1 MRTALRNRKNLVKA
15 GQTRN
20 FRSGSAIRLFR
31 KVGKTYM
38 KLRWIRFTIAASL
51 TAASSFGQYPAGSPG
66 SGGYHSSTGIA
77 IGAGAAAAA
86 GIGYLVL
93 RNHNHATVSG
103 CLQSADNV
111 NMLLDSKQN
120 TYTLINSKS
129 VPLKAGERVELRGK
143 KVQRNSGTLAF
154 EVHGL
159 VKDYGQCQQ

>member
-1 MRTALRNRKNLVKA
+1 
-15 GQTRN
+15 
-20 FRSGSAIRLFR
+20 
-31 KVGKTYM
+31 M
-38 KLRWIRFTIAASL
+38 KLRWIRFAAVVSL
-51 TAASSFGQYPAGSPG
+51 SAAYSFGQYPAGSSG

-111 NMLLDSKQN
+111 ATLLDSKQN

-143 KVQRNSGTLAF
+143 KVHRNSDALAF
-154 EVHGL
+154 EVQGL
-159 VKDYGQCQQ
+159 VKDYGKCQQ

>member
-1 MRTALRNRKNLVKA
+1 
-15 GQTRN
+15 
-20 FRSGSAIRLFR
+20 
-31 KVGKTYM
+31 M
-38 KLRWIRFTIAASL
+38 KLRWIRLTVAVSLSAAF
-51 TAASSFGQYPAGSPG
+51 SFGQYPAGSSG

-103 CLQSADNV
+103 CLQSADSV
-111 NMLLDSKQN
+111 DTLLDSKQN

-129 VPLKAGERVELRGK
+129 VPLKAGDRVELRGK
-143 KVQRNSGTLAF
+143 KVQRNSGALAF
-154 EVHGL
+154 EVHAL

>member
-1 MRTALRNRKNLVKA
+1 
-15 GQTRN
+15 
-20 FRSGSAIRLFR
+20 
-31 KVGKTYM
+31 M
-38 KLRWIRFTIAASL
+38 KLRWIRLTVAVSLSAAF
-51 TAASSFGQYPAGSPG
+51 SFGQYPTGSSG

-103 CLQSADNV
+103 CLQSADSV
-111 NMLLDSKQN
+111 DTLLDSKQN

-129 VPLKAGERVELRGK
+129 VRLKAGDRVELRGK
-143 KVQRNSGTLAF
+143 KVQRNSGALAF
-154 EVHGL
+154 EVHAL